1 VKEELVGE
9 GEGER
14 GGGDPEEGGGG
25 GGEGRGR
32 GGEGEGGVPRG
43 GWTLLF
49 SSYSSPYTFL
59 ARENLL

>member
-14 GGGDPEEGGGG
+14 GEETRRKEGEGEEGGGG
-25 GGEGRGR
+25 GG
-32 GGEGEGGVPRG
+32 GEGGVPRG

-59 ARENLL
+59 AREK